1 MSWFGNWLSRPPRF
15 KAAADEYLSVSL
27 AECCPEMQ
35 KYTRYRMERYVY
47 PFIGQQRIHRITPTQ
62 IIHCIQTYEQGAP
75 SQARR
80 LLQVVSGV
88 YRYAKVQGWCRY
100 NPAEGLGIAL
110 KPYTYKGFSF
120 IPPQDMPEFL
130 AAVDT
135 HVSLDLAAVTAFWLI
150 AYTAV
155 RRGEA
160 VNAAVD
166 EFDFERRVWTI
177 PAERMKMRRPH
188 VVPLAPP
195 VCRLLQAWLAER
207 KRSGIS
213 SSLLFGGIGGHRPLH
228 VITQAGWRG
237 RMTIHGLR
245 KVFSTH
251 AHESGRWSVD
261 AIELQ
266 LAHVIPGV
274 RGVYNKA
281 YLLDER
287 RRLMVW
293 YAREIQHW
301 RKIGAGIPQCRRIN
315 GS

>member
-1 MSWFGNWLSRPPRF
+1 MAKYSYSYACGHGTGSVSLFGKSADRERKLAWYEQNMVCPECY
-15 KAAADEYLSVSL
+15 KKQQAAADEA
-27 AECCPEMQ
+27 AE
-35 KYTRYRMERYVY
+35 
-47 PFIGQQRIHRITPTQ
+47 
-62 IIHCIQTYEQGAP
+62 
-75 SQARR
+75 
-80 LLQVVSGV
+80 QV
-88 YRYAKVQGWCRY
+88 
-100 NPAEGLGIAL
+100 
-110 KPYTYKGFSF
+110 
-120 IPPQDMPEFL
+120 
-130 AAVDT
+130 
-135 HVSLDLAAVTAFWLI
+135 
-150 AYTAV
+150 
-155 RRGEA
+155 A

-213 SSLLFGGIGGHRPLH
+213 SSLLFDGIGGHRPLH

-287 RRLMVW
+287 RRLMIW
-293 YAREIQHW
+293 YAREIQRW
-301 RKIGAGIPQCRRIN
+301 RRIGTGIP
-315 GS
+315 